1 MAIKC
6 ATSIFRN
13 LFNYKNW
20 TWKRILYSPGWP
32 YDGLMLTSLALL
44 RNATIQPILQT
55 DDIRS
60 TDPATYDVFTT
71 YEEPTMLQTKLWDIQ
86 VCEAPNKLIPQ
97 HRGVMREVIR

>member
-1 MAIKC
+1 MKMGQHTIYWMK
-6 ATSIFRN
+6 S
-13 LFNYKNW
+13 KP
-20 TWKRILYSPGWP
+20 YSPLHEGSIAQTNWL

-97 HRGVMREVIR
+97 HIGVMREVIR